1 MINYIC
7 AALSK
12 SHNSK
17 KCPLCGHI
25 NPVGYRFCEN
35 CGTPFDTL
43 QDAFESSEQ
52 TEILEDKTETVLINE
67 EKDGGEESILP
78 EELGAAVMSDPE
90 PVNEPEKKKSKKK
103 LIAGII
109 AAVLVVA
116 AAVTALLIYFDR
128 QNSAQYNDKVVEAD
142 RYMEDAD
149 YEKAETAY
157 LEAIEIEP
165 KEPDAYVKV
174 ADIYME
180 QERYE
185 EAEEILEKGSS
196 QAGGSA
202 IEAKLESVRTYGT
215 YDDYLVNTLIPDS
228 GLADVDEELSY
239 DTISQGVVSAFTED
253 FNGDDIPEM
262 LAVTYESS
270 DIATYLIMSLYTCTD
285 GEVEPVDAMVC
296 EYEESGFSARK
307 FDVFLKEHDDRKF
320 IVIGSEGLYA
330 DAYSLGTEI
339 YEINDEI
346 EEATE
351 IVYLHEIGY
360 VNYIIDGES
369 VSEYTASTDAGEIP
383 YEVDEEG
390 IAAFEEILSAYGFD
404 GSRINEADRYN
415 VSFRPLEC
423 DEDEDTE
430 KHICYVQHGI
440 YYDDGFIELIDMG
453 NTRYISDYTGIR
465 ERLGME
471 TEE

>member
-1 MINYIC
+1 M
-7 AALSK
+7 
-12 SHNSK
+12 
-17 KCPLCGHI
+17 
-25 NPVGYRFCEN
+25 
-35 CGTPFDTL
+35 
-43 QDAFESSEQ
+43 
-52 TEILEDKTETVLINE
+52 
-67 EKDGGEESILP
+67 P

-239 DTISQGVVSAFTED
+239 DTISQG
-253 FNGDDIPEM
+253 
-262 LAVTYESS
+262 L
-270 DIATYLIMSLYTCTD
+270 
-285 GEVEPVDAMVC
+285 
-296 EYEESGFSARK
+296 
-307 FDVFLKEHDDRKF
+307 
-320 IVIGSEGLYA
+320 
-330 DAYSLGTEI
+330 
-339 YEINDEI
+339 
-346 EEATE
+346 
-351 IVYLHEIGY
+351 
-360 VNYIIDGES
+360 
-369 VSEYTASTDAGEIP
+369 
-383 YEVDEEG
+383 
-390 IAAFEEILSAYGFD
+390 
-404 GSRINEADRYN
+404 
-415 VSFRPLEC
+415 
-423 DEDEDTE
+423 
-430 KHICYVQHGI
+430 
-440 YYDDGFIELIDMG
+440 
-453 NTRYISDYTGIR
+453 
-465 ERLGME
+465 
-471 TEE
+471 